1 MLQSLT
7 AALAPLPDHRERI
20 WRAIARDQA
29 LVGAAARTLAD
40 GSDNVWIHLET
51 LAQVRRYHE
60 PLRSRHTYQRRLLAQ
75 VLELVDLHLEA
86 LVTAS
91 APNALVVVVSPN
103 GLRSPG
109 SFERFQ
115 RLLGFGG
122 DWHASADSSPDGL
135 LVMLG
140 DSVRL
145 GGTVPTAR
153 TPDVAPTVCYL
164 LDLPVAQYMDG
175 SVIVELIDPGFLADR
190 PLRVV
195 E

>member
-1 MLQSLT
+1 LT
-7 AALAPLPDHRERI
+7 AALAPLPNHRERI
-20 WRAIARDQA
+20 WRAIVRDQA
-29 LVGAAARTLAD
+29 QVRAAARTLAD
-40 GSDNVWIHLET
+40 GGDTVWIHLET

-75 VLELVDLHLEA
+75 VLELVDLHLGA

-91 APNALVVVVSPN
+91 DSDALVVVVSPN

-122 DWHASADSSPDGL
+122 EWHASADSSPDGL
-135 LVMLG
+135 LVMMG
-140 DSVRL
+140 DGVRL
-145 GGTVPTAR
+145 GGIVPTAR
-153 TPDVAPTVCYL
+153 APDVAPTVCYL

-175 SVIVELIDPGFLADR
+175 SVVVDLIDPGFLADH